1 MSDDEAAIRALVAA
15 WLAATRQGDIAT
27 VLDLVTDDVVFLN
40 ASGPAM
46 EGRAAFAAAM
56 SAFAGPDSPRVDATS
71 VIREVGISGDWAYLW
86 SDLRVSVTPPGGAP
100 HLRTGPALTILRKQA
115 GRWRIARDANMV
127 GPGPG
132 A

>member
-1 MSDDEAAIRALVAA
+1 MSADEAAIRALVAD
-15 WLAATRQGDIAT
+15 WLAATRRGDVAA

-40 ASGPAM
+40 ASGPPM

-56 SAFAGPDSPRVDATS
+56 SAFAGPGAPRVDATS
-71 VIREVGISGDWAYLW
+71 VIREVGVAGDWAWLW

-100 HLRTGPALTILRKQA
+100 TLRAGPALTILRKDG

-127 GPGPG
+127 GPGPS